1 MDARAM
7 ASAQQGS
14 GVGRSVANLVRE
26 LEHLEGVHLSL
37 TRASGV
43 PVVGPHLLMP
53 LRARLARA
61 EVFHGPAHS
70 LPLTR
75 LGIPGVVTIND
86 LAIYE
91 HPDWFPDRQWL
102 STRVLVPRSVR
113 SARIVVC
120 PSEATRRS
128 LQGRF
133 RTPPDRCRVI
143 PLGVDPVFGAT
154 VPPSEQARLR
164 QSLRLPDRF
173 ILQVGTVSPRKNFV
187 GTLRALAAIPA
198 TERVPLVVAG
208 EFGWKFEPVL
218 RAVHDLDLT
227 RWVRFLG
234 HVRSGDLPALYQ
246 LASLFVFPSLDEGF
260 GLPILEAF
268 AAGTPVVAADAG
280 AIPEVAGD
288 AAWLVPA
295 EDVAAFAS
303 AMQRLLTDGERRAHL
318 AEQGRRRAAGFTWR
332 ATAQAYITV
341 YREAAGRPSPAPST
355 LPTPPGPS

>member
-1 MDARAM
+1 M

-14 GVGRSVANLVRE
+14 GVGSSVAMLVRE
-26 LEHLEGVHLSL
+26 LDQLGSVQLIL
-37 TRASGV
+37 TKTSGM

-75 LGIPGVVTIND
+75 LGLPGVVTIND

-91 HPDWFPDRQWL
+91 HPEWFPDRQWL

-113 SARIVVC
+113 GARIVVC

-128 LQGRF
+128 LLGRF
-133 RTPPDRCRVI
+133 RVPPDRCRVI
-143 PLGVDPVFGAT
+143 PLGVDPVFAAST
-154 VPPSEQARLR
+154 PPSEGARLR
-164 QSLRLPDRF
+164 QSLRLPERF

-187 GTLRALAAIPA
+187 GTLRALAALPA

-218 RAVHDLDLT
+218 RAVHDLNLT
-227 RWVRFLG
+227 DWVRFLG
-234 HVRSGDLPALYQ
+234 YVRPRDLPTLYQ

-268 AAGTPVVAADAG
+268 AAGTPVVAASAG
-280 AIPEVAGD
+280 SIPEVAGA

-295 EDVAAFAS
+295 EDAAAFAS
-303 AMQRLLTDGERRAHL
+303 AIHTLLTDAERRAHL
-318 AEQGRRRAAGFTWR
+318 VEQGRQRATAFTWR
-332 ATAQAYITV
+332 ATAEAYVRV
-341 YREAAGRPSPAPST
+341 YREAAGRLSPAPST
-355 LPTPPGPS
+355 SPSPPGPS